1 MQRGCSDEAAR
12 LRRMPH
18 RGPNVHGLVDRRDL
32 PRMRRHSE
40 RVLGGRFRKCLR
52 PYGVRAVDDPV
63 VLPRRRMRGRGQRLV
78 LVQALTRRECVRS
91 FTTTA
96 IDEPDT
102 RLPARGTSEIS
113 LVSYM
118 SLAPWLAPKKKPG
131 RKSHLRSS
139 SLQSSRVATS
149 TAMASHVIAAAQ

>member
-1 MQRGCSDEAAR
+1 MQRGRSDEAAR
-12 LRRMPH
+12 LRRMPL

-52 PYGVRAVDDPV
+52 PYGVIAVDDPV

-78 LVQALTRRECVRS
+78 LLQAMTRRVWVRS
-91 FTTTA
+91 STTTA

-102 RLPARGTSEIS
+102 RLPASGTSEEIRLR
-113 LVSYM
+113 LVTSRGSPYP
-118 SLAPWLAPKKKPG
+118 S
-131 RKSHLRSS
+131 RSPRAHPS
-139 SLQSSRVATS
+139 GWTRTQGNA
-149 TAMASHVIAAAQ
+149 ASKFYDAR

>member
-1 MQRGCSDEAAR
+1 MQRGRSDEAAR

-52 PYGVRAVDDPV
+52 PYGVIAVDDSV

-78 LVQALTRRECVRS
+78 LVQAMTRRSNAPGVFKEFNYDWWARAAS
-91 FTTTA
+91 F
-96 IDEPDT
+96 I
-102 RLPARGTSEIS
+102 I
-113 LVSYM
+113 
-118 SLAPWLAPKKKPG
+118 
-131 RKSHLRSS
+131 
-139 SLQSSRVATS
+139 
-149 TAMASHVIAAAQ
+149 ASCR

>member
-1 MQRGCSDEAAR
+1 MQRGRSDEAAR

-52 PYGVRAVDDPV
+52 PYGVIAVDDTV

-78 LVQALTRRECVRS
+78 LLQALTRWSNAPGVCKEFYYDWWARAAS
-91 FTTTA
+91 F
-96 IDEPDT
+96 I
-102 RLPARGTSEIS
+102 I
-113 LVSYM
+113 
-118 SLAPWLAPKKKPG
+118 
-131 RKSHLRSS
+131 
-139 SLQSSRVATS
+139 
-149 TAMASHVIAAAQ
+149 AS

>member
-1 MQRGCSDEAAR
+1 MQRGRSDEAAR
-12 LRRMPH
+12 LRRMPL

-78 LVQALTRRECVRS
+78 LLQALTRR
-91 FTTTA
+91 
-96 IDEPDT
+96 
-102 RLPARGTSEIS
+102 RGVTEFYIS
-113 LVSYM
+113 L
-118 SLAPWLAPKKKPG
+118 
-131 RKSHLRSS
+131 
-139 SLQSSRVATS
+139 QFFD
-149 TAMASHVIAAAQ
+149 

>member
-1 MQRGCSDEAAR
+1 MQRGRSDEAAR
-12 LRRMPH
+12 LRRMPL

-78 LVQALTRRECVRS
+78 LVQALTRRVCKEFCYDWWARAAS
-91 FTTTA
+91 F
-96 IDEPDT
+96 I
-102 RLPARGTSEIS
+102 I
-113 LVSYM
+113 
-118 SLAPWLAPKKKPG
+118 
-131 RKSHLRSS
+131 
-139 SLQSSRVATS
+139 
-149 TAMASHVIAAAQ
+149 ASCRWT

>member
-1 MQRGCSDEAAR
+1 MQRGRSDEAAR

-18 RGPNVHGLVDRRDL
+18 REPNVHGLVDRRDL

-52 PYGVRAVDDPV
+52 PYGVIAIDDPV

-78 LVQALTRRECVRS
+78 LVQALTRRVCVRS
-91 FTTTA
+91 FATTA
-96 IDEPDT
+96 IDELDT

-118 SLAPWLAPKKKPG
+118 SLAPKKT
-131 RKSHLRSS
+131 LTRSTGS
-139 SLQSSRVATS
+139 SPDSPELSVATS
-149 TAMASHVIAAAQ
+149 TAIASHVIAAAQ

>member
-1 MQRGCSDEAAR
+1 MQRGRSDEAAR
-12 LRRMPH
+12 LRRMPL

-102 RLPARGTSEIS
+102 RLPASSTSEN
-113 LVSYM
+113 
-118 SLAPWLAPKKKPG
+118 LASVLYDASPK
-131 RKSHLRSS
+131 R
-139 SLQSSRVATS
+139 
-149 TAMASHVIAAAQ
+149 

>member
-1 MQRGCSDEAAR
+1 MQRGRSDEAAR

-52 PYGVRAVDDPV
+52 PYGVRAVDDTV

-78 LVQALTRRECVRS
+78 LLQALTRR
-91 FTTTA
+91 
-96 IDEPDT
+96 
-102 RLPARGTSEIS
+102 RGVTEFYIS
-113 LVSYM
+113 LQFFTN
-118 SLAPWLAPKKKPG
+118 
-131 RKSHLRSS
+131 S
-139 SLQSSRVATS
+139 SLYAPMQF
-149 TAMASHVIAAAQ
+149 

>member
-1 MQRGCSDEAAR
+1 MQRGRSDEAAR
-12 LRRMPH
+12 LRRMPL

-52 PYGVRAVDDPV
+52 PYDVGAVDDPV

-78 LVQALTRRECVRS
+78 LLQALTRRVCVRS
-91 FTTTA
+91 NTTTA

-102 RLPARGTSEIS
+102 RLPQALLRDLAS
-113 LVSYM
+113 VSYM
-118 SLAPWLAPKKKPG
+118 TLAQK
-131 RKSHLRSS
+131 R
-139 SLQSSRVATS
+139 
-149 TAMASHVIAAAQ
+149 